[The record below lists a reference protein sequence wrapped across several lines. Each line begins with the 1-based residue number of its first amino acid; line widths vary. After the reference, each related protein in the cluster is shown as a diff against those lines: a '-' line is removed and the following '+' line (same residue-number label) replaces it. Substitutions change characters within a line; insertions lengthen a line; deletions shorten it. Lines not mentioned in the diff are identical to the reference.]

1 MDRYEQSHRAI
12 TVETQTD
19 GSLARD
25 RRPRG
30 QGLGLTRIGFC
41 GTVAALSL
49 GATAYFPAASA
60 GASTTTAPPD
70 TAASVLHLRTQAAK
84 SEILI
89 GSGSINPNYLSDFQ
103 FASTLASQFNSLS
116 PENELKWSNIEPQ
129 QGVFNFGPVDTDVAF
144 AKKHQMVVK
153 GHTLIAPGGF
163 IPGWLSS
170 ITDRTQLLAA
180 MTNHIDTIMHRYAGI
195 MNRWDVV
202 TEPFLPGAPGTGS
215 GLNTNNVFYQVLGQ
229 DYIADAFRIAHHA
242 NPAAKLFINESL
254 VEYYPDKAALL
265 YNLVKG
271 MVDAGVPINGVAL
284 ESHAT
289 CFGPP
294 PGAITN
300 IVNSYHALGL
310 QVSLSEMDAHVLP
323 ASQYP
328 FCAGV
333 TDADAQQG
341 QIYGQYVRE
350 ALAAGVKDISFW
362 GFTDAKQWYTWV
374 PDFGCTQGPAPR
386 CAHPTMFDVNYNPK
400 PAFFA
405 TWTALANQAFASGQK
420 SLRSIQGDVLTLK
433 KNGAID
439 SRHAL
444 SLFLRLE
451 FAVQQ
456 LNANA
461 RSGNTS
467 HQKAL
472 ATLQSTISYVQDL
485 VDIGQLSPGD
495 GQGLTYELNWVVSKL
510 S

>member
-1 MDRYEQSHRAI
+1 MDGGLVHVGRSRRHRVGPRRA
-12 TVETQTD
+12 
-19 GSLARD
+19 GSL
-25 RRPRG
+25 
-30 QGLGLTRIGFC
+30 
-41 GTVAALSL
+41 GTIAALALAGTAYLPVAA
-49 GATAYFPAASA
+49 AD
-60 GASTTTAPPD
+60 ASTPTTPPD
-70 TAASVLHLRTQAAK
+70 TAASVLHLRSQAAK
-84 SEILI
+84 SGILI
-89 GSGSINPNYLSDFQ
+89 GSGSINPKYLSDPQ

-144 AKKHQMVVK
+144 AKRHQMVVK
-153 GHTLIAPGGF
+153 GHTLLAPGAF
-163 IPGWLSS
+163 IPSWLAS
-170 ITDRTQLLAA
+170 ITDRAQLLAA

-215 GLNTNNVFYQVLGQ
+215 GLNTDNVFYQVLGK
-229 DYIADAFRIAHHA
+229 DYIGDAFRIAHDA

-271 MVDAGVPINGVAL
+271 LVDAGVPINGVAL

-289 CFGPP
+289 CYGPP

-300 IVNSYHALGL
+300 IVNSYRALGL

-323 ASQYP
+323 DAVCP
-328 FCAGV
+328 GV

-341 QIYGQYVRE
+341 QIYGQYVSE

-362 GFTDAKQWYTWV
+362 GFTDAKQWYTWL
-374 PDFGCTQGPAPR
+374 PSLTCTYLPPGDPNRPSN
-386 CAHPTMFDVNYNPK
+386 CAHPTMFDENYNPK

-405 TWTALANQAFASGQK
+405 TWTALADQAFVSGQE
-420 SLRSIQGDVLTLK
+420 SLRSIQGDVLTLR

-439 SRHAL
+439 GRHAL
-444 SLFLRLE
+444 PLLLQLE
-451 FAVQQ
+451 SAIQQ
-456 LNANA
+456 LNADA

-467 HQKAL
+467 HQTAITK
-472 ATLQSTISYVQDL
+472 LQSAISYVQNL